1 MFTFLTNYFWIFWKA
16 FKGLKNGLRVR
27 RRGSSSF
34 LFVSNLHLPLMEREY
49 SSSKKHSRAQTG
61 KTRQR
66 KNSFSNKLAVF
77 LHFFKKF
84 INLKEIMWVKKCPE
98 FLRPQ
103 LKIPG
108 RLNFYC
114 QTCII
119 FSQKYFALFFHKNIS
134 HFLKLYFIYW
144 NVNKLF

>member
-1 MFTFLTNYFWIFWKA
+1 MIGVGSIYIHFSLIIFDIFWKA
-16 FKGLKNGLRVR
+16 FKGLKNGLGVR

-77 LHFFKKF
+77 LHFLNIDKF
-84 INLKEIMWVKKCPE
+84 ERDHVSLKCPE
-98 FLRPQ
+98 FPRPQ

-114 QTCII
+114 GTCIT
-119 FSQKYFALFFHKNIS
+119 FPRKYFAFFR
-134 HFLKLYFIYW
+134 LYFIY
-144 NVNKLF
+144 